1 MFLEHSGLYWLI
13 IGVALALL
21 ELVVPGVVLV
31 FFGFGALVVAVVAT
45 FFPQLAIFWQL
56 LLFLLSSLLSLV
68 LLRGVVLRRFLA
80 PPEEDS
86 VGVEGEDIAHAS
98 PGDRAT
104 VTVAITPPA
113 AGQVKYAGTFWSAV
127 AAEPLEAGEVVSIV
141 RQENLMMRVERWRG
155 KEPVEAAG
163 PASAVKKSETEGELP

>member
-56 LLFLLSSLLSLV
+56 FSPLPK
-68 LLRGVVLRRFLA
+68 RT
-80 PPEEDS
+80 
-86 VGVEGEDIAHAS
+86 AS
-98 PGDRAT
+98 GSRERISP
-104 VTVAITPPA
+104 TPP
-113 AGQVKYAGTFWSAV
+113 
-127 AAEPLEAGEVVSIV
+127 
-141 RQENLMMRVERWRG
+141 
-155 KEPVEAAG
+155 PVTG
-163 PASAVKKSETEGELP
+163 RL